1 MQMMVKEITVKI
13 YLNRTIKVSDAQG
26 AIVRFLDEFLVKDE
40 KFAQFHEANIPK
52 GYTHDLLYPLT
63 KGMSEYK
70 GDNIYQFRVR
80 TVNEELAAYLLSGI
94 ADHKTNEMKGL
105 ARTVKVIPHKH
116 ISQVYTL
123 TPMILVAPEGKGY
136 WRDCMTFEAFEEML
150 QKSMIDQYEKYTGET
165 VGKNCPLYDQIELK
179 NKCAIGVPYK
189 GITLLGD
196 KLSLQVADNETAQR
210 IIYYTLASGLGTK
223 GSRGMGFLGY
233 RFL

>member
-1 MQMMVKEITVKI
+1 MMVKEITIKT
-13 YLNRTIKVSDAQG
+13 YLNKTIKVSDAQG
-26 AIVRFLDEFLVKDE
+26 TIVQFLDSFLAQDE
-40 KFAQFHEANIPK
+40 KFAQFHEANKPK

-70 GDNIYQFRVR
+70 GDSIYQFRVR

-94 ADHKTNEMKGL
+94 ADHKTNELKGL
-105 ARTVKVIPHKH
+105 ARTVKIIPHKH

-123 TPMILVAPEGKGY
+123 TTMVLANPEGKGY
-136 WRDCMTFEAFEEML
+136 WRDCMTFEEFEEML
-150 QKSMIDQYEKYTGET
+150 KKSMISQYEKYTGET
-165 VGKNCPLYDQIELK
+165 VDKDCPLYDQIELK

-196 KLSLQVADNETAQR
+196 KLSLQVADNETAQKVMHF
-210 IIYYTLASGLGTK
+210 LLGNSIGIR
-223 GSRGMGFLGY
+223 GSRGFGFLGY